1 MAATLPPNPSIENLK
16 KQAKTLKKA
25 WQQADPAALQR
36 IRAAHPHY
44 ANMPDDQLRT
54 ANLRLTD
61 CQLVLAR
68 EAGFASWRQLKTAIE
83 SARKELPDQF
93 VTIACLCHDDPH
105 YDHRTFHARAHE
117 MLRQNPWLAEANI
130 WSAATAGHAAAVQS
144 FLDRDASLA
153 NRPGPH
159 GWVPLICAC
168 YSRVEPVQ
176 PTHSTFDAAKV
187 LLDHGADPNAFT
199 MKGNADER
207 LSQRPRRFTALTGL
221 FGGGSTGLANQ
232 PPHPRWHGLAE
243 LLLQRGAN
251 PADEQALSI
260 NAPACLEMLL
270 RYGLSPDAKAPNGI
284 TLMGR
289 ELANAARNGHRNL
302 VRLLLAYRARTD
314 EKVGGKTP
322 WEHAIS
328 QGNKEIALFLQAAGA
343 PTVELDEVQRFVSLC
358 LEGIAGGARAM
369 LLRIPDLLARAPK
382 DLVRRAVH
390 LRRPEALAVV
400 LDLGFDPN
408 LVDDNAPIHMAG
420 DLDANEE
427 LLRILLA
434 GGASLTLRDPWYDS
448 TGVGWADFFK
458 YNALR
463 DRLLNEPGICLLDA
477 LDYGRLDRVPGI
489 LARDPGALE
498 RPFAQCISRDPKPD
512 DWQTPLLRA
521 VGRGQTE
528 AVGVLL
534 ANGADVKARHPD
546 GRSILQVARDKGFT
560 EIASLLEQR

>member
-1 MAATLPPNPSIENLK
+1 
-16 KQAKTLKKA
+16 
-25 WQQADPAALQR
+25 
-36 IRAAHPHY
+36 
-44 ANMPDDQLRT
+44 
-54 ANLRLTD
+54 
-61 CQLVLAR
+61 
-68 EAGFASWRQLKTAIE
+68 
-83 SARKELPDQF
+83 
-93 VTIACLCHDDPH
+93 
-105 YDHRTFHARAHE
+105 
-117 MLRQNPWLAEANI
+117 
-130 WSAATAGHAAAVQS
+130 
-144 FLDRDASLA
+144 
-153 NRPGPH
+153 
-159 GWVPLICAC
+159 
-168 YSRVEPVQ
+168 
-176 PTHSTFDAAKV
+176 
-187 LLDHGADPNAFT
+187 
-199 MKGNADER
+199 
-207 LSQRPRRFTALTGL
+207 
-221 FGGGSTGLANQ
+221 
-232 PPHPRWHGLAE
+232 
-243 LLLQRGAN
+243 
-251 PADEQALSI
+251 
-260 NAPACLEMLL
+260 MLL

-302 VRLLLAYRARTD
+302 VRLLLAYHARTG

-560 EIASLLEQR
+560 EIASILEQC

>member
-1 MAATLPPNPSIENLK
+1 MTPTLPPNPSIENLK

-36 IRAAHPHY
+36 IRAAHPQY
-44 ANMPDDQLRT
+44 DSAPAGQLQT
-54 ANLRLTD
+54 AKPRLTD

-83 SARKELPDQF
+83 SAHKELPDHF

-105 YDHRTFHARAHE
+105 YDHRTFHVRAHE

-130 WSAATAGHAAAVQS
+130 WSATTAGNAAAVQS
-144 FLDRDASLA
+144 FLDHDPSLA
-153 NRPGPH
+153 NQPGPH

-168 YSRVEPVQ
+168 YSRVEPIH
-176 PTHSTFDAAKV
+176 PAHSTFDAARV
-187 LLDHGADPNAFT
+187 LLDRGADPNAFT

-221 FGGGSTGLANQ
+221 FGGGSTGLGNQ

-260 NAPACLEMLL
+260 NAAACLEMLL
-270 RYGLSPDAKAPNGI
+270 QYGLSPDAKAPNGI

-289 ELANAARNGHRNL
+289 ELANAARNGHRDR
-302 VRLLLAYRARTD
+302 VRLLLAYHAGTD

-322 WEHAIS
+322 WEHAMS
-328 QGNKEIALFLQAAGA
+328 QGHIEIAHMLQAAGA

-358 LEGIAGGARAM
+358 LAGIDGGAREM
-369 LLRIPDLLARAPK
+369 LLHTPDLLARAPK

-390 LRRPEALAVV
+390 ARRTEALALV

-408 LVDDNAPIHMAG
+408 LIDDNAPIHLAG
-420 DLDANEE
+420 DLDANED

-448 TGVGWADFFK
+448 TGVGWADFFN
-458 YNALR
+458 YTALR
-463 DRLLNEPGICLLDA
+463 DRLLNEPGTCLLDA
-477 LDYGRLDRVPGI
+477 LDYGRLDRVPAI

-498 RPFAQCISRDPKPD
+498 RPFAKNISRDPKPD

-521 VGRGQTE
+521 VGRGQTD
-528 AVGVLL
+528 AVRVLL
-534 ANGADVKARHPD
+534 ANGAGVKARHPD
-546 GRSILQVARDKGFT
+546 GRSVLQVARDKGFT